1 MVRGRAIGLGVA
13 ATAVL
18 LAATSAPAS
27 GAAAVKLSG
36 SLSGARLPRPA
47 AGASLVQAL
56 NLSDGTLA
64 AADYADRRGRFSLKV
79 PPGPYA
85 MVGGSVFFKRGLP
98 TIRLVGALRAR
109 AGKPRRLPLSL
120 RPVRR
125 RTRHLSAR
133 EATTTGPAGA
143 RIVGVPYF
151 TGAAPYQNRG
161 LAAMVETDLAMLNK
175 GPPCSFTVVEVQRR
189 NEIIREIRLQQ
200 TRFFDPATRVRPGRL
215 LQPKLL
221 VKGSLSAQAGGD
233 LSYTIRV
240 VNARSGEV
248 KGSTSGRIPENTF
261 IGSSEGIARELAKI
275 ICRPDDLL
283 YLGTV
288 TGTLRVEGGP
298 RCGGAGTEHEQ
309 FSYNASL
316 ASFQGPQDPFEIV
329 TGSGGLTEGQGAK
342 AYDDAGSGTYV
353 LDPCSETQT
362 PGCSTGFRRQGD
374 GSSGQVLF
382 TVEGSTVKATAIPFN
397 WEATTNACGG
407 IGPLGDATKIGEGTF
422 PLSMV
427 GDQTITVS
435 LTRHDSNG
443 TYTYDGSGT
452 LTLRRVN

>member
-18 LAATSAPAS
+18 LAAVSAPPS
-27 GAAAVKLSG
+27 GAATVKLSG
-36 SLSGARLPRPA
+36 TLGGATLPRPA
-47 AGASLVQAL
+47 AGVSLVQAL
-56 NLSDGTLA
+56 NVGNGTLA
-64 AADYADRRGRFSLKV
+64 AADEVDRRGRYALKV

-85 MVGGSVFFKRGLP
+85 LVGGSVFFKRGLP
-98 TIRLVGALRAR
+98 TLKLVGALRAR

-120 RPVRR
+120 RPFRR
-125 RTRHLSAR
+125 RTRRLSVR
-133 EATTTGPAGA
+133 ETATSGA
-143 RIVGVPYF
+143 AASRIVGVPYF

-161 LAAMVETDLAMLNK
+161 LASMVETDLVQLNQ

-189 NEIIREIRLQQ
+189 AEVIREIRLQQ

-215 LQPKLL
+215 LQPRLL
-221 VKGSLSAQAGGD
+221 VKGSLAPQAGGD

-240 VNARSGEV
+240 VKAGSGEV
-248 KGSTSGRIPENTF
+248 KGSTSGRISESAF
-261 IGSSEGIARELAKI
+261 ITASEGIARELAKI

-288 TGTLRVEGGP
+288 NGTFRVEGGP

-329 TGSGGLTEGQGAK
+329 SGSEGQGAK
-342 AYDDAGSGTYV
+342 GYADTGSGTYV
-353 LDPCSETQT
+353 LDPCDESQT
-362 PGCSTGFRRQGD
+362 PGCSTGFRRAGD

-382 TVEGSTVKATAIPFN
+382 DVEGSTVKATAIPFN
-397 WEATTNACGG
+397 WEPTTNACGG
-407 IGPLGDATKIGEGTF
+407 VGPLGEATTIGEGRF

-427 GDQTITVS
+427 GAQTITVA
-435 LTRHDSNG
+435 LTRHDSNSL
-443 TYTYDGSGT
+443 YTFDGSGT
-452 LTLRRVN
+452 LTLRRVS